1 MKNELREYVEGIRND
16 LNKLY
21 EASYTDEEREA
32 MEEAGEAFDLY
43 SYFCDALD
51 VEYTVSSRGDFLGA
65 RVYVTL
71 GGPNVWVDTRE
82 GYVKGAWGSNREEA
96 WIPSEV
102 CEEINSIFEEWYSCL
117 K

>member
-21 EASYTDEEREA
+21 EASYTDEEREK
-32 MEEAGEAFDLY
+32 MEETGEAYDLY
-43 SYFCDALD
+43 SYFSDALD
-51 VEYTVSSRGDFLGA
+51 VEYTISSRGDFLGA

-82 GYVKGAWGSNREEA
+82 GYVKGAWGSDREEA